1 MRPWQLREQRSC
13 REGEET
19 VQREAVDGFVWHPG
33 LRISHEFRDP
43 LCRLPRLALI
53 CVAGAGNHDD
63 AVAGGVREMLGKIA
77 QERDW
82 LAAGEDVERA
92 DEKADVLYRLCAGPT
107 GFGALLRALAPE
119 GLTRTML
126 ASTLHELE
134 KDGVVCKAER
144 WQGRVRRVDWSLT
157 PAGEDLL
164 PVFHALM
171 VWGARH
177 EPSAT
182 P

>member
-1 MRPWQLREQRSC
+1 MAKDQLSF
-13 REGEET
+13 
-19 VQREAVDGFVWHPG
+19 DD
-33 LRISHEFRDP
+33 FRA
-43 LCRLPRLALI
+43 RLKARDEIRTPSGACPVGVAL
-53 CVAGAGNHDD
+53 
-63 AVAGGVREMLGKIA
+63 GVFRG
-77 QERDW
+77 RW
-82 LAAGEDVERA
+82 
-92 DEKADVLYRLCAGPT
+92 KADVLYRLCAGPT
-107 GFGALLRALAPE
+107 GFGALLRALSPD

-134 KDGVVCKAER
+134 RDGVVCKAER

-177 EPSAT
+177 ERT

>member
-13 REGEET
+13 RDGEET

-43 LCRLPRLALI
+43 LRRLPRLALI

-92 DEKADVLYRLCAGPT
+92 DEKAREDFAKKAGSAGGRAAPAIRT
-107 GFGALLRALAPE
+107 VTSIFPSTTSAPGSRIVSTALLQQQE
-119 GLTRTML
+119 
-126 ASTLHELE
+126 S
-134 KDGVVCKAER
+134 
-144 WQGRVRRVDWSLT
+144 
-157 PAGEDLL
+157 
-164 PVFHALM
+164 
-171 VWGARH
+171 
-177 EPSAT
+177 
-182 P
+182 